1 MCSVHWR
8 VGDSSEG
15 GGKISERHKARPK
28 AREKRKRGEGWDK
41 NHHPSIHKCPQ
52 TQRHVTRTT
61 RTLHTPRVASRGEV
75 RGLPRR
81 KFTAP
86 WHSWTSAARWPW
98 RRARGA
104 GSGGRPHAGAAHCS
118 RSPSAQGATA
128 ARSGWRQATRP
139 DAPVTARGGASACGT
154 LLQRRGCA
162 SGGARRGSSCWCQQT
177 ACGGQTWWWWQM
189 RGMTWRRTRWRVM
202 RRH

>member
-1 MCSVHWR
+1 MHWR

-28 AREKRKRGEGWDK
+28 AREKRKRGRGGTK
-41 NHHPSIHKCPQ
+41 
-52 TQRHVTRTT
+52 TT
-61 RTLHTPRVASRGEV
+61 ILAYTVSANSTPRHPYHPHPPHTACGLQRGEV

-104 GSGGRPHAGAAHCS
+104 GSGGRPHAGAARCS

-177 ACGGQTWWWWQM
+177 VCGEQTWWWWQM
-189 RGMTWRRTRWRVM
+189 RGMRWRRTRWRVM